1 MKVAQY
7 EVLGNIQKKETR
19 PERDARRVLALRK
32 PRSRD
37 PSRNFLPS
45 LAGRTFLLYRYP
57 ALRTGLLSFDSSR
70 TIPSGVFCPST
81 DPPSQ
86 IVLPSMGCKV
96 LLKKIQWQ
104 EDGEP

>member
-19 PERDARRVLALRK
+19 PERDVLALRK

-37 PSRNFLPS
+37 PSRNFLSS

-57 ALRTGLLSFDSSR
+57 ALRTGLLSFDPSGTS
-70 TIPSGVFCPST
+70 PSGVSARRAIHCHKSFCHRCVAKS
-81 DPPSQ
+81 SA
-86 IVLPSMGCKV
+86 
-96 LLKKIQWQ
+96 KKFS
-104 EDGEP
+104 GKKTVNREP